1 MKKTLTVAASWVM
14 YSLPVIILSPMVAL
28 AQNYGL
34 DDPDF
39 STDLN
44 LGNRDLRASI
54 ASIINVFLSVL
65 GIIAVVI
72 ILLGGFKWMT
82 AQGNE
87 EKTDEAKK
95 LIGAGV
101 IGLVIILAA
110 YAIASFVLSN
120 LNNATGA
127 GAGV

>member
-1 MKKTLTVAASWVM
+1 M
-14 YSLPVIILSPMVAL
+14 YSLRVMVS
-28 AQNYGL
+28 AQVSDNYGL
-34 DDPDF
+34 NNTDF
-39 STDLN
+39 ETTA
-44 LGNRDLRASI
+44 LGRDKSLQETI
-54 ASIINVFLSVL
+54 AQIINIFLSVL
-65 GIIAVVI
+65 GIIAVII

-110 YAIASFVLSN
+110 YAIAKFVITN
-120 LNNATGA
+120 LKTATGA
-127 GAGV
+127 GGGA

>member
-14 YSLPVIILSPMVAL
+14 YSLPVMVLAPAAAF

-34 DDPDF
+34 DDGNF
-39 STDLN
+39 TTVN

-110 YAIASFVLSN
+110 YAIASFVLTN
-120 LNNATGA
+120 LNEATGGSA
-127 GAGV
+127 

>member
-14 YSLPVIILSPMVAL
+14 YSLPVMVLTPMVTL

-34 DDPDF
+34 NDPDF
-39 STDLN
+39 ESIN
-44 LGNRDLRASI
+44 LGRDKSLQESVAQ
-54 ASIINVFLSVL
+54 IINIFLGVL
-65 GIIAVVI
+65 GIIAVI
-72 ILLGGFKWMT
+72 IIILGGFKWMT

-101 IGLVIILAA
+101 IGLVIIMAS
-110 YAIASFVLSN
+110 YAIATFVISN
-120 LNNATGA
+120 LKNATGA
-127 GAGV
+127 GV